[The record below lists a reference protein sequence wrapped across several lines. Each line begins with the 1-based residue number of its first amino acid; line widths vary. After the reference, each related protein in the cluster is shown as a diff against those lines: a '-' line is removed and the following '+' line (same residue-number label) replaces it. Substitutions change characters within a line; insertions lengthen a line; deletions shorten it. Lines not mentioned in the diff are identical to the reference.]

1 MFDGHRLTCSLVHLT
16 DKTGR
21 TVPMASYP
29 TMRQQAAVVGVARA
43 RSASAFACAMPTNG
57 SWSTMPGL
65 GVTTIDHKHGRPRR
79 LRETSP

>member
-21 TVPMASYP
+21 TDPVASYP

-65 GVTTIDHKHGRPRR
+65 GMTTIDHKHGRPRR

>member
-1 MFDGHRLTCSLVHLT
+1 MFDGDRLTCSLVHLT

-21 TVPMASYP
+21 TDPVASYP

-57 SWSTMPGL
+57 SWSTMPSL

>member
-1 MFDGHRLTCSLVHLT
+1 LFDGHRLTCSLDHST

-21 TVPMASYP
+21 TEPVASYP

-57 SWSTMPGL
+57 SWSTMPSL

>member
-21 TVPMASYP
+21 TEPVASYP

-57 SWSTMPGL
+57 SWSSMPSL